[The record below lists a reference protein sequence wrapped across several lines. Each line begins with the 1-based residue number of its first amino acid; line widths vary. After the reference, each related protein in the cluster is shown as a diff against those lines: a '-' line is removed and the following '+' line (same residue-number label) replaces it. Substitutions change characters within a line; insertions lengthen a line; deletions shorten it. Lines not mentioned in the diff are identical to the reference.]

1 MRHRVAAGARFCDA
15 CGAPITAAP
24 PAAEYKQVTVLFA
37 DVVRSMDMAS
47 TLDPERLRE
56 IMAELFDRSAAV
68 VKRYGG
74 TVDKFTSDGIMAIFG
89 APTTLEDHA
98 FRACLAAVDMQAA
111 AKGLADDV
119 IQRDG
124 LSLQLRIGLNSG
136 QVIAGEIGST
146 AASYTTIGKQVGI
159 GQRMESVAPP
169 GGVLLSESTARLV
182 ETAAVLGDRAE
193 YAFRH
198 PLIRASYESQLK
210 SDRAQL
216 HRRLAAAIEAG
227 EAADENAA
235 LIAEHFEAASDLHAA
250 FEWHMRAGARSTIR
264 NIAAAQT
271 SWRRARQ
278 VADRLPEGDPDQLSM
293 RIAPRTLLCGSAW
306 RVGGVSADTGFD
318 ELRDL
323 CTAAGDQ
330 RSLAVGTSGQLL
342 VEHMRLHHS
351 EASRL
356 STEVVRLLE
365 SIGDS
370 TLTVAMLPMTLV
382 TRLEGLEIA
391 DALRLAQLV
400 VDLAD
405 GNAAKGNLIVGSP
418 LATALA
424 VRGTAK
430 WCLGIQ
436 GWRDDLEDAVEMTRA
451 LDPQMRAGVLWW
463 TYIVAIPSG
472 VLLPD
477 ATALRETAE
486 TLEFAKQSGDDLA
499 LDLARST
506 RGVVLLHQDG
516 PGRESGLD
524 LLLKV
529 RERAINQQFT
539 LTTIPITDIHIAIEK
554 GRSGDLDGAI
564 DVLRFL
570 LNDLSDSSVSI
581 WTAPATG
588 ALVEALLERRAS
600 GDLDEASAAVE
611 RLAAVK
617 VDPGFVLHQLYLLRL
632 RALLAWARGDQS
644 KYQGN
649 RDQYREMAKS
659 LGFDGHMAYAEAM
672 P

>member
-1 MRHRVAAGARFCDA
+1 M
-15 CGAPITAAP
+15 
-24 PAAEYKQVTVLFA
+24 
-37 DVVRSMDMAS
+37 
-47 TLDPERLRE
+47 
-56 IMAELFDRSAAV
+56 
-68 VKRYGG
+68 KRYGG

-119 IQRDG
+119 IQRNG

-198 PLIRASYESQLK
+198 PLIRAVAYESQLK

-451 LDPQMRAGVLWW
+451 LD
-463 TYIVAIPSG
+463 S
-472 VLLPD
+472 PD
-477 ATALRETAE
+477 ARRCAVVDVHC
-486 TLEFAKQSGDDLA
+486 GD
-499 LDLARST
+499 
-506 RGVVLLHQDG
+506 
-516 PGRESGLD
+516 
-524 LLLKV
+524 
-529 RERAINQQFT
+529 
-539 LTTIPITDIHIAIEK
+539 
-554 GRSGDLDGAI
+554 
-564 DVLRFL
+564 
-570 LNDLSDSSVSI
+570 SI
-581 WTAPATG
+581 RCA
-588 ALVEALLERRAS
+588 AS
-600 GDLDEASAAVE
+600 
-611 RLAAVK
+611 
-617 VDPGFVLHQLYLLRL
+617 
-632 RALLAWARGDQS
+632 
-644 KYQGN
+644 
-649 RDQYREMAKS
+649 
-659 LGFDGHMAYAEAM
+659 
-672 P
+672 